1 MKPSE
6 KSLSSLQTDLSRLG
20 SLAPAEAL
28 RSMTASVDRALGSL
42 PQGLKTE
49 VVEALEGKI
58 RSEPGRAADWLMAV
72 ASVLLMDYADEVLS
86 LEEWRELRDMV
97 SNASE
102 ELEMDVLE
110 YAMGLVLDHG
120 AL

>member
-6 KSLSSLQTDLSRLG
+6 KSLSTLQADLSRFGGLK
-20 SLAPAEAL
+20 PADAL
-28 RSMTASVDRALGSL
+28 RSMQASADRALGSL
-42 PQGLKTE
+42 PQGLRTE
-49 VVEALEGKI
+49 VLEALEGKI

-72 ASVLLMDYADEVLS
+72 ASVLLMDYVDEHLS
-86 LEEWRELRDMV
+86 LEEWRELRDIV
-97 SNASE
+97 SKASD